1 MARIF
6 RQWRETMR
14 GSKIGNA
21 GRVVSLTALFLAL
34 TCFMQPESSA
44 IRVVENPRTPK
55 AKNAGRVIVPKEV
68 MSISGNGHSDYSF
81 KFPSSLRVTPDGS
94 LLLIE
99 NANGCTQV
107 LLFGKDGRFLRN
119 LVKEGKRPGEI
130 GHLAGYFI
138 SEKKVVVLAKEP
150 DKLLWFDS
158 AGKYEREIALP
169 FDVANLIPLAFI
181 DGAFYFQ
188 LDHFDSNSDRDVG
201 FCGEFSIIDVPS
213 DIFLFTEGS
222 DALKP
227 ITSFPTKSFI
237 ACVGCGDLAC
247 CGTSRISGLMA
258 VPYQAKYLALFHTS
272 EYLLKIYDPSVN
284 TVIREFRRSYKR
296 VKAKRARA
304 KHEETIGEKTFT
316 LMDNEMIIGGKI
328 CTMPD
333 RNYTNDIVNI
343 LTRGDEV
350 WAVTSIYDKA
360 NGVLIDLFSGS
371 GIYEDSFY
379 LKLPESALVTL
390 GDKRSTVDGN
400 ALYTICYPMNQ
411 DDACVI
417 RKYLIEK

>member
-1 MARIF
+1 MLNSF
-6 RQWRETMR
+6 GQWMKTMR
-14 GSKIGNA
+14 RSKIDKV
-21 GRVVSLTALFLAL
+21 GRVVSLIALLLAL
-34 TCFMQPESSA
+34 TCLVQPESSA
-44 IRVVENPRTPK
+44 IRVVDNPRSPK
-55 AKNAGRVIVPKEV
+55 AKNAGRVIVPKEA
-68 MSISGNGHSDYSF
+68 MSISGKGHRDYSF
-81 KFPSSLRVTPDGS
+81 KYPSSLRVMYDGS

-99 NANGCTQV
+99 NVNGCTQV

-119 LVKEGKRPGEI
+119 LVKKGNGPGEM
-130 GHLAGYFI
+130 GYPAGYFT
-138 SEKKVVVLAKEP
+138 SENKVIVLAKEP

-158 AGKYEREIALP
+158 AGKYEREIPLP
-169 FDVANLIPLAFI
+169 FDVASLIPLAFI

-188 LDHFDSNSDRDVG
+188 LNHFGFNSDRDVG
-201 FCGEFSIIDVPS
+201 LCGEFSIIDVPS
-213 DIFLFTEGS
+213 DIYSFTEGS
-222 DALKP
+222 DALKL
-227 ITSFPTKSFI
+227 IASFPTKSFI
-237 ACVGCGDLAC
+237 ACVGSDRVS
-247 CGTSRISGLMA
+247 CGTSGISRLTA

-296 VKAKRARA
+296 VKAKRVRA
-304 KHEETIGEKTFT
+304 EHEETIGEKTFT

-328 CTMPD
+328 CAMPD
-333 RNYTNDIVNI
+333 RNYKNDIVNI

-360 NGVLIDLFSGS
+360 KGVLIDLFNGS
-371 GIYEDSFY
+371 GIYEDSFF

-390 GDKRSTVDGN
+390 GDKRSTLDGN

-417 RKYLIEK
+417 RKYLIDK